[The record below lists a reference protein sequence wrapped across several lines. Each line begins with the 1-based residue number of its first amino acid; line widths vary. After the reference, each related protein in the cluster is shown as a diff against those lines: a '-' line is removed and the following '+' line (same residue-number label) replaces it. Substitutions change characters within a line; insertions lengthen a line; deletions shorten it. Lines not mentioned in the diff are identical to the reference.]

1 MKFLLDTNICVFL
14 IRKRSD
20 SIRAHI
26 LRHQV
31 GEIGVSSITEAEL
44 RFGADKSSDPV
55 KNHAILDRFFLT
67 LPVLDFDSD
76 CAREYGKIREFLE
89 KNGSPIGSLDTLIA
103 AHALSAGLT
112 VVTNNTREFQRMPGL
127 SVVDWTQS

>member
-1 MKFLLDTNICVFL
+1 MKILIDTNICVFL
-14 IRKRSD
+14 IRKQRD
-20 SIRAHI
+20 SIRDHL

-31 GEIGVSSITEAEL
+31 GEIGISAITESEL
-44 RFGADKSSDPV
+44 RFGADKSSDPAR
-55 KNHAILDRFFLT
+55 NHALLDRFLLT

-76 CAREYGKIREFLE
+76 CAREYGKIRSFLE

-112 VVTNNTREFQRMPGL
+112 LVTNNTREFQRVPGL
-127 SVVDWTQS
+127 SVVDWTQN

>member
-14 IRKRSD
+14 IRKQRD

-26 LRHQV
+26 QCHQV

-76 CAREYGKIREFLE
+76 CAREYGKIRAFLE